1 MDLFRYFVRFLYKIR
16 WYLVIMPMIS
26 LIIAWFMTRNMER
39 IYDTN
44 TTIYTGMITGYNIEG
59 GTGSAGGNS
68 QTNITNLMLI
78 ITTDNTIHEVSL
90 RLFARCMMYGNPN
103 KDNNYISAEHFRQL
117 NASVPADVKALI
129 NHSNEAQTYAN
140 LKAYEKPSQDNFLF
154 GLTNYHPYFGINSI
168 TSRLKVLQLQKSDII
183 DIGYSANDAGIA
195 YNTLDILNDVFSKQY
210 QQLRY
215 GETSNVIKFFER
227 EVARLYRILTSA
239 EDDLIRYNVS
249 KRVINYGEQ
258 TKQVAAMDAQQ
269 QNFRNDQL
277 MNYTTAKA
285 LLDYLERQLG
295 NRAQIIRSNKEFTN
309 QVRDISRIQSRISNL
324 KLMSSEGGGNNNE
337 SQEELAKAQR
347 DLQRATGRVTQ
358 LTKDIEAAT
367 FSTETGV
374 KAQDMLGRWLEQ
386 LLLLEKTKAEMTAT
400 DIMKNELDRQYL
412 YFAPIGATL
421 ERKSRHIGFI
431 EGNYMEMLRA
441 LNSARM
447 RQRNLQMS
455 TATLRVL
462 NPPMFPLN
470 AQPTNRMMVLL
481 GAFMLTFILV
491 TLYFLIIEMLDR
503 TLRDRM
509 RSERITNIP
518 VMGCFPKESN
528 LRYRRF
534 NKTIADMAMKQLSKA
549 LLPNFKEGQQNV
561 LNLLSTDS
569 GNGKSYIAQELENYW
584 ISIGL
589 QVRRLTYDE
598 DFLAEDS
605 KFILAKDIKDLCPD
619 ILPEE
624 IAIIEYPNLDDYSI
638 SPALLNMGTINMMVT
653 RANRT
658 WKDVDQ
664 KALNE
669 VQAMLDE
676 EHKNTLFMYLTEATR
691 YAVEEFVGQL
701 PPYEQT
707 HVQHVC
713 KGKRRKSVI
722 TLSPVF
728 ACNLRVCLCGIQH
741 VCHHLR
747 DASTGCRY
755 IIAL

>member
-16 WYLVIMPMIS
+16 WYLVILPMIA
-26 LIIAWFMTRNMER
+26 LIVAWFSTRNMER

-59 GTGSAGGNS
+59 AVGAAGGNS

-90 RLFARCMMYGNPN
+90 RLFARCMMYGNLN

-117 NASVPADVKALI
+117 NATVPADIKGLI
-129 NHSNEAQTYAN
+129 NHNNESATYAN

-154 GLTNYHPYFGINSI
+154 GLLNTHPYFGINNI
-168 TSRLKVLQLQKSDII
+168 TSRLKVLQLEKSDII
-183 DIGYSANDAGIA
+183 DIGYSCNDAGIA
-195 YNTLDILNDVFSKQY
+195 YNTLDILNDVFARQY

-215 GETSNVIKFFER
+215 GETNNVIKFFER

-249 KRVINYGEQ
+249 KKVINYEEQ
-258 TKQVAAMDAQQ
+258 TKQLTVLEAQQ

-295 NRAQIIRSNKEFTN
+295 NRAQVIRSNKEFTS

-324 KLMSSEGGGNNNE
+324 RLMSSEGGGNNNE
-337 SQEELAKAQR
+337 SQEELASAQR

-358 LTKDIEAAT
+358 LTRDIEAAT

-400 DIMKNELDRQYL
+400 DIMKTDLDNQYL
-412 YFAPIGATL
+412 FYAPIGATID
-421 ERKSRHIGFI
+421 RKSRHIGFI
-431 EGNYMEMLRA
+431 EGNYMEMLKS
-441 LNSARM
+441 LNAARM

-470 AQPTNRMMVLL
+470 AQPTNRLMILL
-481 GAFMLTFILV
+481 GAFILTFALT
-491 TLYFLIIEMLDR
+491 TLYFLVIEMLDR

-518 VMGCFPKESN
+518 VMGCFPQESN

-561 LNLLSTDS
+561 LNLISTDS

-584 ISIGL
+584 VSIGL

-619 ILPEE
+619 ILPDE

-638 SPALLNMGTINMMVT
+638 APALLNMGTINMMVT

-676 EHKNTLFMYLTEATR
+676 EHKNTLYMYLTEASR

-701 PPYEQT
+701 PPYTKFNNFVYRMSQLGLTATENE
-707 HVQHVC
+707 H
-713 KGKRRKSVI
+713 
-722 TLSPVF
+722 
-728 ACNLRVCLCGIQH
+728 
-741 VCHHLR
+741 
-747 DASTGCRY
+747 
-755 IIAL
+755 AL

>member
-1 MDLFRYFVRFLYKIR
+1 MDLFRYLVRFLYKIR
-16 WYLVIMPMIS
+16 WYLVILP
-26 LIIAWFMTRNMER
+26 LIALIVAWFLTRNMER

-59 GTGSAGGNS
+59 GTGAAGGNA

-117 NASVPADVKALI
+117 NATVPPDVKGLI
-129 NHSNEAQTYAN
+129 NHNSEAQTYAN
-140 LKAYEKPSQDNFLF
+140 LKAYEKPSQDNYLF
-154 GLTNYHPYFGINSI
+154 GILNYHPYFGINNI
-168 TSRLKVLQLQKSDII
+168 TGRLKVLQLNNSDII

-195 YNTLDILNDVFSKQY
+195 YNTLDILNEVFARQY
-210 QQLRY
+210 QQIRF
-215 GETSNVIKFFER
+215 GETNNVIKFFER
-227 EVARLYRILTSA
+227 EVARLYRILTNA
-239 EDDLIRYNVS
+239 EDDLIRYNIS
-249 KRVINYGEQ
+249 KRIINYGEQ
-258 TKQVAAMDAQQ
+258 TKQLTVLEMQQ

-295 NRAQIIRSNKEFTN
+295 NRAQVIRSNKEFTSR
-309 QVRDISRIQSRISNL
+309 VRDISRIQSRISNL
-324 KLMSSEGGGNNNE
+324 RLMSSEGGNNNE

-347 DLQRATGRVTQ
+347 DLQDATGRVTQ
-358 LTKDIEAAT
+358 LTKDIEAST
-367 FSTETGV
+367 YSTETGV
-374 KAQDMLGRWLEQ
+374 KANDMLSRWLEQ

-400 DIMKNELDRQYL
+400 DIMKKNLDDQYL
-412 YFAPIGATL
+412 FYAPIGATL
-421 ERKSRHIGFI
+421 DRKDRHIGFI
-431 EGNYMEMLRA
+431 EGNYMEMLKA
-441 LNSARM
+441 LNAARL
-447 RQRNLQMS
+447 RQRNLQMT

-470 AQPTNRMMVLL
+470 AQPTNRLMILL
-481 GAFMLTFILV
+481 GAFMLTFML
-491 TLYFLIIEMLDR
+491 TALWFLIIELLDR

-509 RSERITNIP
+509 RSERITKVP
-518 VMGCFPKESN
+518 VMGCYPKESN

-549 LLPNFKEGQQNV
+549 LLPHFQEGQQNV
-561 LNLLSTDS
+561 LNLISTDS
-569 GNGKSYIAQELENYW
+569 GNGKSYLAQELENYW

-605 KFILAKDIKDLCPD
+605 RFILAKDIKDLCPD

-624 IAIIEYPNLDDYSI
+624 IAIVEYPNLDENSI
-638 SPALLNMGTINMMVT
+638 SPGLLNMGTVNLMVT

-664 KALNE
+664 KALKE

-676 EHKNTLFMYLTEATR
+676 EHKDSLFMYLTEASR

-701 PPYEQT
+701 PPYTKFNNFVYRMSQLGLTATENE
-707 HVQHVC
+707 HA
-713 KGKRRKSVI
+713 K
-722 TLSPVF
+722 
-728 ACNLRVCLCGIQH
+728 
-741 VCHHLR
+741 
-747 DASTGCRY
+747 
-755 IIAL
+755 